1 MKTKSLIVT
10 LALGSIFFT
19 SCRETVTE
27 REVIREKDVEVE
39 REKVEVEEDKEGLI
53 ERTGKEID
61 REVNEEIDQEIDKI
75 GDDN

>member
-1 MKTKSLIVT
+1 MKTKSLFVT

-27 REVIREKDVEVE
+27 REVVREKEVEVE
-39 REKVEVEEDKEGLI
+39 RREVEVEDEGGII
-53 ERTGKEID
+53 ERTGREID
-61 REVNEEIDQEIDKI
+61 REVNKEIDEKIEKI